1 MVMVIMMIVMIVMVM
16 ARRRLTGFSRS
27 AKPLPTK
34 PVVERRLIGTAQRR
48 YFKMYLMY
56 SQLKNIILI
65 CCAHSK
71 QINVLVEFF
80 PPK

>member
-27 AKPLPTK
+27 AKPLPKK
-34 PVVERRLIGTAQRR
+34 PFVERRLIGTAQRR

-56 SQLKNIILI
+56 S
-65 CCAHSK
+65 
-71 QINVLVEFF
+71 
-80 PPK
+80 